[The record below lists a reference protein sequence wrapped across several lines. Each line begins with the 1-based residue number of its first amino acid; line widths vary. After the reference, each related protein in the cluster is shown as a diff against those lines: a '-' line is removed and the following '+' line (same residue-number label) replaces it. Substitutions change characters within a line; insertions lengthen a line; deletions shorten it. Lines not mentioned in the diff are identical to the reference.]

1 MDSLQIGIFLFIT
14 ALIGFLTY
22 LGCRNAPAGDRGS
35 DKDYFLANGGLSWY
49 FVAGSITLTNLS
61 TDQLV
66 GMNGNQMLLLA
77 WWELAAVVGLLVLAF
92 VFLPIYY
99 RNNCT
104 TTTELLQRKYDNKH
118 IRALISVLF
127 LLGNLF
133 IFLPAILYG
142 GSLFLKSTTGADF
155 SGLFGER
162 LFTDLFVAI
171 DPVTQ
176 AVIPEKSGVDATILL
191 MSIAFA
197 IIGALYAILGGLRAV
212 AISDTYSGVLILS
225 LALLVVFLAMQ
236 AIGWDLSN
244 VPAERLDMLQGDTMV
259 LDGKVEENPI
269 PWHTLL
275 TGMIFIQIF
284 YWSTNQTITQRA
296 MASPT
301 IAEARK
307 GVLAA
312 AGIRLLIVP
321 VIVVLPGVVAYELYG
336 DVGDEAYG
344 MIVGDLLPPILS
356 GAFAAAIAAAVLT
369 TFNSILNASAA
380 LYVCDIHESYIE
392 EARNVPKLSLYVSVV
407 MTVLA
412 ITLVPIFASQES
424 IINTVQQ
431 LYGLLSMPIL
441 SAFIVGLV
449 FRNVSA
455 WAAIIGVVA
464 GVFVYAVSSFEL
476 YAWSPKLFGI
486 KLYNGLPLDEGLGL
500 ALSGIHYI
508 HYMFVTLFVS
518 IGVALLA
525 NLIVFGRKA
534 SLSFRAT

>member
-1 MDSLQIGIFLFIT
+1 MDTVQVGIFFFIT
-14 ALIGFLTY
+14 AVIGFLTY
-22 LGCRNAPAGDRGS
+22 LSCRNAPSGDRGS
-35 DKDYFLANGGLSWY
+35 DHDYFLANGGLSWY

-77 WWELAAVVGLLVLAF
+77 WWELAAVVGLLILAF
-92 VFLPIYY
+92 VFIPIYY

-118 IRALISVLF
+118 IRAVISVLF

-155 SGLFGER
+155 SAVFGER
-162 LFTDLFVAI
+162 LFTGIFPNE
-171 DPVTQ
+171 DPTK
-176 AVIPEKSGVDATILL
+176 AGVDSTILV
-191 MSIAFA
+191 MAIVFA
-197 IIGALYAILGGLRAV
+197 IVGALYAILGGLRAV
-212 AISDTYSGVLILS
+212 AVSDTYSGVLILS
-225 LALLVVFLAMQ
+225 LAVLVVILALN
-236 AIGWDLSN
+236 AINWDFSGI
-244 VPAERLDMLQGDTMV
+244 PAERMDMFIGNELE
-259 LDGKVEENPI
+259 DGSETPI

-301 IAEARK
+301 VEEARK
-307 GVLAA
+307 GILAA

-321 VIVVLPGVVAYELYG
+321 VIAVLPGVVAYKLYG
-336 DVGDEAYG
+336 DVGDAAYG
-344 MIVGDLLPPILS
+344 MIVGDILPSVLS

-380 LYVCDIHESYIE
+380 LYVCDIHEAYVE
-392 EARNVPKLSLYVSVV
+392 EARDVPKLNMYVSVA
-407 MTVLA
+407 MTALA

-441 SAFIVGLV
+441 SAFIVGLA

-455 WAAIIGVVA
+455 WAAIIGVVT
-464 GVFVYAVSSFEL
+464 GVLVYAVFSF
-476 YAWSPKLFGI
+476 
-486 KLYNGLPLDEGLGL
+486 KLYSHIGISPDEGLGATL
-500 ALSGIHYI
+500 ASVHYI
-508 HYMFVTLFVS
+508 HYMFVTLVVS
-518 IGVALLA
+518 IGTALLS

-534 SLSFRAT
+534 ELTIGQSTPAPAE

>member
-1 MDSLQIGIFLFIT
+1 MNVFQVGIFVLITATIGI
-14 ALIGFLTY
+14 LTY
-22 LGCRNAPAGDRGS
+22 LNCRNAPSGNRGS
-35 DKDYFLANGGLSWY
+35 DHDYFLANGGLSWY

-77 WWELAAVVGLLVLAF
+77 WWELAAVVGLLILAY
-92 VFLPIYY
+92 VFIPIYY

-118 IRALISVLF
+118 IRAVISVLF

-162 LFTDLFVAI
+162 LFVGSPVEVDSTIFVMA
-171 DPVTQ
+171 
-176 AVIPEKSGVDATILL
+176 
-191 MSIAFA
+191 IAFA
-197 IIGALYAILGGLRAV
+197 IVGALYAILGGLRAV
-212 AISDTYSGVLILS
+212 AVSDTYSGVLILS
-225 LALLVVFLAMQ
+225 LAVLVVILALN
-236 AIGWDLSN
+236 AINWDFSDI
-244 VPAERLDMLQGDTMV
+244 PAERMNMFIGNELN
-259 LDGKVEENPI
+259 DGSETPI

-296 MASPT
+296 MASPSVE
-301 IAEARK
+301 EARK
-307 GVLAA
+307 GILAA

-321 VIVVLPGVVAYELYG
+321 VIAVVPGVVAYKLYG
-336 DVGDEAYG
+336 DVGDAAYG
-344 MIVGDLLPPILS
+344 MIVGDILPPVLS

-380 LYVCDIHESYIE
+380 LYVCDFHESYID
-392 EARNVPKLSLYVSVV
+392 EARDVPKLSMYVSIS

-412 ITLVPIFASQES
+412 IILVPVFASQES

-441 SAFIVGLV
+441 SAFIVGLA

-455 WAAIIGVVA
+455 WAAIIGVGT
-464 GVFVYAVSSFEL
+464 GVLFYAFFSFQL
-476 YAWSPKLFGI
+476 YRLVGISPE
-486 KLYNGLPLDEGLGL
+486 EGLG
-500 ALSGIHYI
+500 ATLSSVHYI
-508 HYMFVTLFVS
+508 HYMFVTLLVC
-518 IGVALLA
+518 IGAALIS
-525 NLIVFGRKA
+525 NSVIFGRKA
-534 SLSFRAT
+534 ELTIGQRSQIPAG